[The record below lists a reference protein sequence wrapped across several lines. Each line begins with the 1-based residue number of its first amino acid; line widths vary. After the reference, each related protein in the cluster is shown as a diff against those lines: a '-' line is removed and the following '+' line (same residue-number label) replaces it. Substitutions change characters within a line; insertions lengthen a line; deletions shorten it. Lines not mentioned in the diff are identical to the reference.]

1 MNTRSIKY
9 LAILITL
16 AIACNSVTVFPK
28 PTPLPLPT
36 ATPVPKTLHFENDLV
51 SFDYPEGMRI
61 FTAGDLAFSTYP
73 WDIRLGGELA
83 IGLAHPNW
91 IKFDTLYSSIGI
103 FRHAMPPGSNLET
116 IMQTAYEHVPLQ
128 NEIVE
133 GSGPVTI
140 DGLTAHQRTYR
151 VASGPLW
158 YTLRDIWVE
167 KDGGILRL
175 SIWEEVY
182 AIDFQSPADI
192 FISSLHIKDNLPP
205 FEEKPTPE
213 PTPSPSPYPDS
224 MLLHFENDVVA
235 FDYLKGMKLY
245 TTGDPAFVCYPD
257 IQLGGELVVGLGD
270 PKFINFDTYFRSI
283 RIFRLPMPPGSN
295 LEATFLEAYRQAEK
309 KLPLQNGVL
318 DANGPV
324 TVAGL
329 AALQKTYR
337 VYSGEPAYELRDI
350 WVQKDDVLFV
360 VSIWTEYTNP
370 DDFAAFQ
377 AIADMFINS
386 LQIKR

>member
-1 MNTRSIKY
+1 
-9 LAILITL
+9 
-16 AIACNSVTVFPK
+16 
-28 PTPLPLPT
+28 
-36 ATPVPKTLHFENDLV
+36 
-51 SFDYPEGMRI
+51 
-61 FTAGDLAFSTYP
+61 
-73 WDIRLGGELA
+73 
-83 IGLAHPNW
+83 
-91 IKFDTLYSSIGI
+91 
-103 FRHAMPPGSNLET
+103 MPPGSNLET
-116 IMQTAYEHVPLQ
+116 IMQTAYKHVPLQ

-140 DGLTAHQRTYR
+140 DGLTANQKTYR

-192 FISSLHIKDNLPP
+192 FISSLYIKDNLPP

-283 RIFRLPMPPGSN
+283 RITRLPMPPGSN
-295 LEATFLEAYRQAEK
+295 LEAIFLEAYRPVETK
-309 KLPLQNGVL
+309 YFPQNGIL
-318 DANGPV
+318 NANGPV

-337 VYSGEPAYELRDI
+337 VYSGEPTYELRDI
-350 WVQKDDVLFV
+350 WIQKGDVLFV

-370 DDFAAFQ
+370 DDFTVFQ
-377 AIADMFINS
+377 SGADMLLKS
-386 LQIKR
+386 LKLKE